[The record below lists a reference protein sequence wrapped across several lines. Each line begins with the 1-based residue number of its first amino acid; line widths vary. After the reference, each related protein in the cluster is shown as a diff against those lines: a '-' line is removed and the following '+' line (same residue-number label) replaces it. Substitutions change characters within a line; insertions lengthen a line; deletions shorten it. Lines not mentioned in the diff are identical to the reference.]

1 MKQTM
6 QTDGLVD
13 WYLAELSR
21 ALGGL
26 PADRRRQI
34 VDEVAGHIADGRADL
49 DHEDPASIGALLA
62 RVGDPWVIA
71 AAADA
76 DAGADAHDPAR
87 HRPQWIDRLVPWTLL
102 FGGFMFAV
110 GWFVGVILLWAS
122 PTWRV
127 RDKVLGTLVL
137 PGGLAGGWLLALLP
151 KGSQSCSGY
160 RSPGH
165 PLVLHCTTSGFVPP
179 VPLAIALLV
188 VAVVAPILTAVHLER
203 ARRVAADA
211 S

>member
-13 WYLAELSR
+13 SYLAELSR

-34 VDEVAGHIADGRADL
+34 VAEVAGHIADGRADL

-71 AAADA
+71 AAA
-76 DAGADAHDPAR
+76 GADADDPAR
-87 HRPQWIDRLVPWTLL
+87 HRAQRIDRLVPWTLL

-122 PTWRV
+122 PTWRA
-127 RDKVLGTLVL
+127 RDKILGTVVL
-137 PGGLAGGWLLALLP
+137 PGGLAGGWLLAALP
-151 KGSQSCSGY
+151 KGSQSCWGY

-165 PLVLHCTTSGFVPP
+165 ALVLHCTTSGFVPP